1 MYHADLCIIMAWNFW
16 PFGNKPNS
24 LPAQNQNF
32 WVNFVPSLSPAKVTP
47 ETALGVSAVWACC
60 RVLAESIASL
70 PFSVYQEKNG
80 DIQAA
85 HTHSLYRLL
94 HDKPYRWYNSFS
106 FRESLM
112 LYANLHGN
120 AMARIHRK
128 SKLDPTITGFEIIDV
143 KYVTIVVDEE
153 YDIVYVV
160 KKPGK
165 EGVEAIMQSDMIHL
179 TAMTQDGVIGQ
190 TPIQAV
196 YATFQEAIDS
206 QRYQSATTTN
216 GARIGGYIKYPGK
229 LTAEGVDKLR
239 TGWQDKYGGAANAG
253 KTAVLEE
260 GAEFVPVSMN
270 NKDLQIIEQRKL
282 TIEDIARCYRV
293 PLHLIGEL
301 SRSTNNNIEHQSIE
315 FVQHTLY
322 PWVKRWETEFNDK
335 CFTEKQKQAGYFVRL
350 NMEGFQRG
358 DSKSRSDYYAT
369 MHRIGALSQNEIRRL
384 EGFNSIGTEGDQY
397 FVQGA
402 MVPTSTLNTSDNE
415 QEPKPTAT
423 ST

>member
-1 MYHADLCIIMAWNFW
+1 VYCTDLCIVMAWNFW

-24 LPAQNQNF
+24 TPVQNQSF
-32 WVNFVPSLSPAKVTP
+32 WVNFIPSLTPAKVTP

-60 RVLAESIASL
+60 RVLSESIASL
-70 PFSVYQEKNG
+70 PFSVYREVDG
-80 DIQAA
+80 DINPATQ
-85 HTHSLYRLL
+85 HPLYRLL
-94 HDKPYRWYNSFS
+94 HDKPHSWYNSFT

-120 AMARIHRK
+120 AMARILRR
-128 SKLDPTITGFEIIDV
+128 SSMDPTITGFQIIDV
-143 KYVTIVVDEE
+143 RYVSIIVDVEG
-153 YDIVYVV
+153 YVAYVV
-160 KKPGK
+160 SKPGK
-165 EGVEAIMQSDMIHL
+165 EVEVVLQSDMIHI
-179 TAMTQDGVIGQ
+179 TAMSMDGVTGQ

-196 YATFQEAIDS
+196 YNTFQEAIDS
-206 QRYQSATTTN
+206 QRYQSATTVN

-229 LTAEGVDKLR
+229 LTAEGVEKLR
-239 TGWQDKYGGAANAG
+239 NGWQDKYGGASNAG

-260 GAEFVPVSMN
+260 GAEFIPVSMN

-293 PLHLIGEL
+293 PLHLIGDL

-335 CFTEKQKQAGYFVRL
+335 CFTERQKQEGYFVRL

-384 EGFNSIGTEGDQY
+384 EGFNSIGAEGDQY

-402 MVPTSTLNTSDNE
+402 MVPTSQLNSQDNE
-415 QEPKPTAT
+415 PATTTAGT
-423 ST
+423 